1 MTAIRTIKLP
11 SGSDVPV
18 LGQGTWYMGEDA
30 RRRNEE
36 AAALKLGIDLGMTL
50 IDTAEMYAQGG
61 AEAVVGQA
69 LEGRRDSVF
78 LVSKVLPSNASRSGT
93 IRACEQSLRRMRTD
107 SIDLYLLHWRGGYA
121 LDETIAGFETL
132 IESGKIRSWG
142 VSNFDVG
149 DMEELYAAGGGDAV
163 CVNQILY
170 NLKRR
175 NPEVELIPWCVS
187 RNIPLMAYSPIE
199 QGRLLNHPALAAI
212 AQELETTAAA
222 VALAW
227 VLGQNGVIAIPKS
240 GNPKHIHEN
249 RRAADIRLAP
259 VQIDRLNQA
268 FERPRRKMPLE
279 ML

>member
-1 MTAIRTIKLP
+1 MTAIRTIRLP
-11 SGSDVPV
+11 SGSEVPV

-30 RRRNEE
+30 RKRSEE
-36 AAALKLGIDLGMTL
+36 AAALKLGIDLGMSL

-61 AEAVVGQA
+61 AEEVVGQA

-78 LVSKVLPSNASRSGT
+78 LVSKVLPSNASKSGT
-93 IRACEQSLRRMRTD
+93 IKACEQSLRRLQTD
-107 SIDLYLLHWRGGYA
+107 FIDLYLLHWRGGYA
-121 LDETIAGFETL
+121 LEDTIAAFESL

-142 VSNFDVG
+142 VSNFDVD
-149 DMEELYAAGGGDAV
+149 DMEELHSLGGGDAV

-175 NPEVELIPWCVS
+175 SPEVELIPWCVS
-187 RNIPLMAYSPIE
+187 KNIPLMAYSPIE
-199 QGRLLNHPALAAI
+199 QGRLLNHPALAEI
-212 AQELETTAAA
+212 AQEMETTAAA
-222 VALAW
+222 IALAW
-227 VLGQNGVIAIPKS
+227 VLAQNGVIAIPKS

-249 RRAADIRLAP
+249 RKAADIQLTPA
-259 VQIDRLNQA
+259 QIDRLNQA